1 MSAIQRRALILSM
14 TFAYSFGYVENVYAM
29 HIMEG
34 YLPLSHCAIWSVI
47 CVPFLVLGIISIRKT
62 IENNRKTLLIL
73 VMAGAF
79 TFVLSALKIPSV
91 TGSSSHATGTGLGAI
106 LFGPAAMCVIG
117 IIVLLFQ
124 ALLLAHGGLTTLG
137 ANTFSMAIAGPLAA
151 YFIYTLCRKIKV
163 PKSVGVFLA
172 ASISDLLTYCVTA
185 FQLALAH
192 PAESGGVLVSFE
204 KFMVIFAFTQIPL
217 AIIEGILTVIVIKGL
232 EAYAK
237 PELTALG
244 YIEEGK

>member
-1 MSAIQRRALILSM
+1 MSVVQRRALIVSII
-14 TFAYSFGYVENVYAM
+14 FAYIFGYVDNAYAM

-34 YLPLSHCAIWSVI
+34 YLPLGHCIVWGAV
-47 CVPFLVLGIISIRKT
+47 CVPFLVFGVISIRKT
-62 IENNRKTLLIL
+62 VENNRKTLLIL

-79 TFVLSALKIPSV
+79 SFVLSALKLPSV
-91 TGSSSHATGTGLGAI
+91 TGSSSHATGTGLGTI

-117 IIVLLFQ
+117 VIILLFQ

-137 ANTFSMAIAGPLAA
+137 ANTFSMAIAGPMAA
-151 YFIYTLCRKIKV
+151 YGIYMLCRKLGV
-163 PKSVGVFLA
+163 RKSAGVFLA
-172 ASISDLLTYCVTA
+172 ACIGDLVTYCVTA

-192 PAESGGVLVSFE
+192 PAETGGFLISFE
-204 KFMVIFAFTQIPL
+204 KFLGIFAFTQVPL
-217 AIIEGILTVIVIKGL
+217 AIVEGILTVVVVKGL

-244 YIEEGK
+244 YMEEGK